1 MKKQTAIRRMPIRDF
16 DPLSKFTLF
25 ETRE

>member
-16 DPLSKFTLF
+16 YPLSKFTLF

>member
-1 MKKQTAIRRMPIRDF
+1 MKKQTAIRRIPIRDL